1 MFEVHSLSGLSQTKL
16 RVECPPVQRTQLD
29 NKTRAGSAGHTVEV
43 LLSTV
48 FLEEEKASVV
58 VDK

>member
-1 MFEVHSLSGLSQTKL
+1 MPSSTK
-16 RVECPPVQRTQLD
+16 RTQLD
-29 NKTRAGSAGHTVEV
+29 NKTRARSAGHTVEV